1 MIDWLK
7 LATSAH
13 FFCKRRRIPKVAIV
27 DLFKE
32 LRQGYPSPSNNIFH
46 NVKEPLSHAHWSA
59 IAFYYDQ
66 DPSFLDLPDGQN
78 RERVCAY
85 LFMVE
90 YKDMVVISRMGFDTP
105 SEFKTEF
112 LDRVGNESVEGAFAG
127 SNATFEQLRLK
138 NMVTSKHA
146 MRSKTLEANDLASVM
161 GPAGA
166 SRYVPRGYRTRTGA
180 DRYSTTPS
188 TGKISLRSDRVSH
201 EGFVRWAIAEIDK
214 LAGAPS
220 DASQFIKK
228 FSRPIDLASLPAGTA
243 ATHLAINT
251 SELADELFHA
261 ENPKRLLMKSTA
273 GFAALT
279 QVETESV
286 LTALDQ
292 TFRVRASRGELRVGL
307 PDKNRY
313 IGKIAINK
321 TRISLRTFDLPEID
335 EIYIETAIGTPG
347 SHADCDQLA
356 RYVNYSDLFT
366 VLFSDFRL
374 AYMDGTLYRDDQFAD
389 GGGSFLKYFRTNA
402 HLAGVLSEKG
412 QFAPNQT
419 EFAPASVFRIVIDEI
434 AASDELLICD
444 DLGTEWADFIGVNS
458 ATTPKTISFY
468 HAKHGVLSLGA
479 SSFHVAVSQAIKN
492 LGRMALAADAI
503 VAKIP
508 LWSNNY
514 SNANVQTQIPRVC
527 RGAYAD
533 ILPLVEEA
541 RGAPD
546 TIRRTFIVTSSIS
559 KVQIEQAFA
568 QIQAGNSPSPHFVQ
582 LYWLLMS
589 YFSACLEANVYPYV
603 VCQP

>member
-7 LATSAH
+7 LTTSAH
-13 FFCKRRRIPKVAIV
+13 FFRKRRRIPKVAIV

-32 LRQGYPSPSNNIFH
+32 LRQNYPSPSNNIFH
-46 NVKEPLSHAHWSA
+46 HVKETLSHAHWSA
-59 IAFYYDQ
+59 VAFYYDQ
-66 DPSFLDLPDGQN
+66 DPSFLDLPNGQS

-90 YKDMVVISRMGFDTP
+90 YKDMVVTSRIGFEIP
-105 SEFKTEF
+105 SSFKTEF
-112 LDRVGNESVEGAFAG
+112 LDRVRNENVEGAFAG

-138 NMVTSKHA
+138 NMGTSKHA

-161 GPAGA
+161 GSAGA

-188 TGKISLRSDRVSH
+188 TGKISLRSDRVDH
-201 EGFVRWAIAEIDK
+201 EGFVRWAITEIEK
-214 LAGAPS
+214 LVGAPG
-220 DASQFIKK
+220 DASQFIKT
-228 FSRPIDLASLPAGTA
+228 FSRPIDLASLPAGTV

-261 ENPKRLLMKSTA
+261 ESPSRLVRNSAA

-279 QVETESV
+279 QAETESALV
-286 LTALDQ
+286 ALDQ
-292 TFRVRASRGELRVGL
+292 TFRVRASRGELKIGL

-321 TRISLRTFDLPEID
+321 SRISLRTLDLPEIE
-335 EIYIETAIGTPG
+335 EIYIETAIGAPG
-347 SHADCDQLA
+347 SQADCDHLV
-356 RYVNYSDLFT
+356 RYINQRDLFT

-412 QFAPNQT
+412 QFVPNLT
-419 EFAPASVFRIVIDEI
+419 EFAPDSVFQIVTSEI
-434 AASDELLICD
+434 AAADELLICD
-444 DLGTEWADFIGVNS
+444 DLGTEWADFIGIN
-458 ATTPKTISFY
+458 ATTTPKTISFY
-468 HAKHGVLSLGA
+468 HAKHGPLSLGA
-479 SSFHVAVSQAIKN
+479 SAFHVAVSQAVKN
-492 LGRMALAADAI
+492 LGRMALPADAI
-503 VAKIP
+503 AAKIP
-508 LWSNNY
+508 LWSTNY
-514 SNANVQTQIPRVC
+514 SNANVQTHIARVC
-527 RGAYAD
+527 RGTQGD

-546 TIRRTFIVTSSIS
+546 TIHRTFIVTSSVS
-559 KVQIEQAFA
+559 KAQIEQAFA

-589 YFSACLEANVYPYV
+589 YFSACLEASVYPYV